1 MERTRREEKSTPK
14 NASKSVLVIGNKA
27 CVGMDRLVQLAA
39 LLNASQVHLLCHHN
53 DNNLPVRR
61 HFFASI
67 LRGDES
73 SPKTLEK
80 ALAVTKAS
88 LVILPVAEHALEM
101 RDATRLALAQVLQKP
116 EFARIQ
122 VLAISQ
128 TSTAVISYEKAKVV
142 RPNKMETPQTTKT
155 KHPSHKATVTTTQR
169 SAPSAEVVSKK
180 PPPRDNRRN
189 SRLVSI

>member
-1 MERTRREEKSTPK
+1 MERTRLEEKMTPK

-101 RDATRLALAQVLQKP
+101 RDTTRQALAQVLQKP

-122 VLAISQ
+122 VLAFSQ

-142 RPNKMETPQTTKT
+142 RPNKMEKQTTKT
-155 KHPSHKATVTTTQR
+155 KHPSHKATVTTTR
-169 SAPSAEVVSKK
+169 TSAPSAKVVSKK